1 MGKRDN
7 LAAGLMTVFIITIL
21 LLTAYFCVDI
31 FGIIDVPKN
40 LSLTRF
46 FVNTSEE
53 IIATRPVDELVV
65 TQDNIDE
72 WINGSTSTDNEN
84 ESDNSE
90 EEEPLEIIER
100 IIPEVQEPVNHVTEE
115 QEFVVI
121 PPKKSNATNKMYYY
135 QLDIYGKMIYDRVY
149 DNIERLKTGTYTV
162 EFDTLFNDLL
172 HEEGGDTILEQAFQF
187 GINALLF
194 DHPEIFFL
202 DITKMYMST
211 EITSFGPL
219 KTYRVSIGNLKG
231 ETYLS
236 ESFFTEQSVNVVNEM
251 LETVKSNVKSTT
263 VEGNTYDIVRTVHD
277 YLIDTIDYDKTLSK
291 DNIYNIYGA
300 LINREAVCEGYAK
313 SLKYIL
319 DDFGIPCVIVCGI
332 GQNSNGE
339 TESHAWN
346 YVKIEDDW
354 YAVDATWDDPVI
366 VGDGYVSQN
375 VFTKYFLKGARDFFI
390 DHTEDGKIVDD
401 ASFIYPTLSE
411 DNY

>member
-7 LAAGLMTVFIITIL
+7 LAAGLMTAFIIIIF

-31 FGIIDVPKN
+31 FGIVDVPQN
-40 LSLTRF
+40 LSLTRLF
-46 FVNTSEE
+46 GKTSQEVTT
-53 IIATRPVDELVV
+53 AKPVDELVV
-65 TQDNIDE
+65 TEENIDE
-72 WINGSTSTDNEN
+72 WINDSTGDDENDNQ
-84 ESDNSE
+84 E
-90 EEEPLEIIER
+90 EQPVEVIER
-100 IIPEVQEPVNHVTEE
+100 ILPEE
-115 QEFVVI
+115 QEPEEQTSVVT
-121 PPKKSNATNKMYYY
+121 PPKKSNVTNKMYYY

-149 DNIERLKTGTYTV
+149 DNIEKLKTGTYTV

-172 HEEGGDTILEQAFQF
+172 HQTGGDETLEQAFQF
-187 GINALLF
+187 GMNALLF

-219 KTYRVSIGNLKG
+219 KTYRVSIGNLEG
-231 ETYLS
+231 DTYLS
-236 ESFFTEQSVNVVNEM
+236 ESFFSEQSVNVVSEM
-251 LETVKSNVKSTT
+251 LETIKSNVRSTT
-263 VEGNTYDIVRTVHD
+263 IEGNTYDIIRTAHD

-300 LINREAVCEGYAK
+300 LINKEAVCEGYAK

-346 YVKIEDDW
+346 YVKIDDNW
-354 YAVDATWDDPVI
+354 YAIDATWDDPVI

-375 VFTKYFLKGARDFFI
+375 VFTRYFLKGAREFFV

-401 ASFIYPTLSE
+401 ASFIYPTLCEES
-411 DNY
+411 Y

>member
-1 MGKRDN
+1 MGKKDN
-7 LAAGLMTVFIITIL
+7 LAAGLMTAFIIIIL

-31 FGIIDVPKN
+31 FGIVDIPKSI
-40 LSLTRF
+40 SLTRF
-46 FVNTSEE
+46 FGNTTEE
-53 IIATRPVDELVV
+53 IIAPRPVDEFQV
-65 TQDNIDE
+65 TEDNIDE
-72 WINGSTSTDNEN
+72 WINDNKHDDE
-84 ESDNSE
+84 EPPEEEPVEVIERIMPE
-90 EEEPLEIIER
+90 EEEQP
-100 IIPEVQEPVNHVTEE
+100 EE
-115 QEFVVI
+115 QPPEDEEQAPVVT
-121 PPKKSNATNKMYYY
+121 PPKKNNATNKMYYY

-149 DNIERLKTGTYTV
+149 DNIEKLKTGTYV
-162 EFDTLFNDLL
+162 VNFDTLFNDLL
-172 HEEGGDTILEQAFQF
+172 HEEGGDAVLEEAFQF
-187 GINALLF
+187 GMNALLF

-219 KTYRVSIGNLKG
+219 KTYRVSIGSLEG
-231 ETYLS
+231 DTYLS
-236 ESFFTEQSVNVVNEM
+236 ETFFNEQSVNMVTEM
-251 LETVKSNVKSTT
+251 LETIKSNVRST
-263 VEGNTYDIVRTVHD
+263 VIEGNTYDIVRTVHD
-277 YLIDTIDYDKTLSK
+277 YLIDTMDYDKSLGK

-332 GQNSNGE
+332 GQNSNGD

-346 YVKIEDDW
+346 YVRIDENW
-354 YAVDATWDDPVI
+354 YAIDATWDDPVI

-375 VFTKYFLKGARDFFI
+375 VYTKYFLKGSRDFFV

-401 ASFIYPTLSE
+401 AHFVYPTLSE

>member
-1 MGKRDN
+1 MGKKDN
-7 LAAGLMTVFIITIL
+7 LAAGLMTAFIIIIL

-31 FGIIDVPKN
+31 FGIVDIPKSI
-40 LSLTRF
+40 SLTRF
-46 FVNTSEE
+46 FGNTTEE
-53 IIATRPVDELVV
+53 IISPRPVDEFQV

-72 WINGSTSTDNEN
+72 WINDNKDDE
-84 ESDNSE
+84 EEPSE
-90 EEEPLEIIER
+90 EEPVEVIER
-100 IIPEVQEPVNHVTEE
+100 IMPEEEE
-115 QEFVVI
+115 QPEEQPPQEEEPAPVVT
-121 PPKKSNATNKMYYY
+121 PAKRDNATNKMYYY

-149 DNIERLKTGTYTV
+149 DNIEKLKTGTYV
-162 EFDTLFNDLL
+162 VNFDTLFNDLL
-172 HEEGGDTILEQAFQF
+172 HEEGGDAVLEEAFQF
-187 GINALLF
+187 GMNALLF

-219 KTYRVSIGNLKG
+219 KTYRVSIGNLEG

-236 ESFFTEQSVNVVNEM
+236 ETFFNEQSVNMVTEM
-251 LETVKSNVKSTT
+251 LETIKSNVRGT
-263 VEGNTYDIVRTVHD
+263 VIEGNTYDIVRTVHD
-277 YLIDTIDYDKTLSK
+277 YLIDTMDYDKSLEK

-332 GQNSNGE
+332 GQNSNGD

-346 YVKIEDDW
+346 YVRIDENW
-354 YAVDATWDDPVI
+354 YAIDATWDDPVI

-375 VFTKYFLKGARDFFI
+375 VYTKYFLKGSRDFFV
-390 DHTEDGKIVDD
+390 DHTEDGRIVDD
-401 ASFIYPTLSE
+401 AHFIYPTLSE

>member
-1 MGKRDN
+1 MGKKDN
-7 LAAGLMTVFIITIL
+7 LAAGLMTAFIIIIL

-31 FGIIDVPKN
+31 FGIVDIPKSI
-40 LSLTRF
+40 SLTRF
-46 FVNTSEE
+46 FGNTTEE
-53 IIATRPVDELVV
+53 IISPRPVDEFQV

-72 WINGSTSTDNEN
+72 WINDNKDDE
-84 ESDNSE
+84 EEPSE
-90 EEEPLEIIER
+90 EEPVEVIER
-100 IIPEVQEPVNHVTEE
+100 IMPEEEE
-115 QEFVVI
+115 QPEEQPPQDEVPAPVVT
-121 PPKKSNATNKMYYY
+121 PAKRDNATNKMYYY

-149 DNIERLKTGTYTV
+149 DNIEKLKTGTYV
-162 EFDTLFNDLL
+162 VNFDTLFNDLL
-172 HEEGGDTILEQAFQF
+172 HEEGGDAVLEEAFQF
-187 GINALLF
+187 GMNALLF

-219 KTYRVSIGNLKG
+219 KTYRVSIGNLEG

-236 ESFFTEQSVNVVNEM
+236 ETFFNEQSVNMVTEM
-251 LETVKSNVKSTT
+251 LETIKSNVRGT
-263 VEGNTYDIVRTVHD
+263 VIEGNTYDIVRTVHD
-277 YLIDTIDYDKTLSK
+277 YLIDTMDYDKSLEK

-332 GQNSNGE
+332 GQNSNGD

-346 YVKIEDDW
+346 YVRIDENW
-354 YAVDATWDDPVI
+354 YAIDATWDDPVI

-375 VFTKYFLKGARDFFI
+375 VYTKYFLKGSRDFFV
-390 DHTEDGKIVDD
+390 DHTEDGRIVDD
-401 ASFIYPTLSE
+401 AHFIYPTLSE

>member
-1 MGKRDN
+1 MGKKDN
-7 LAAGLMTVFIITIL
+7 LAAGLMTAFIIIIL

-31 FGIIDVPKN
+31 FGIVDIPKSI
-40 LSLTRF
+40 SLTRF
-46 FVNTSEE
+46 FGNTTEE
-53 IIATRPVDELVV
+53 IISPRPVDEFQV

-72 WINGSTSTDNEN
+72 WINDNKDDE
-84 ESDNSE
+84 EEPSE
-90 EEEPLEIIER
+90 EEPVEVIER
-100 IIPEVQEPVNHVTEE
+100 IMPEEEE
-115 QEFVVI
+115 QPEEQLPQEEEPAPVVT
-121 PPKKSNATNKMYYY
+121 PAKRDNATNKMYYY

-149 DNIERLKTGTYTV
+149 DNIEKLKTGTYV
-162 EFDTLFNDLL
+162 VNFDTLFNDLL
-172 HEEGGDTILEQAFQF
+172 HEEGGDAVLEEAFQF
-187 GINALLF
+187 GMNALLF

-219 KTYRVSIGNLKG
+219 KTYRVSIGNLEG

-236 ESFFTEQSVNVVNEM
+236 ETFFNEQSVNMVTEM
-251 LETVKSNVKSTT
+251 LETIKSNVRGT
-263 VEGNTYDIVRTVHD
+263 VIEGNTYDIVRTVHD
-277 YLIDTIDYDKTLSK
+277 YLIDTMDYDKSLEK

-332 GQNSNGE
+332 GQNSNGD

-346 YVKIEDDW
+346 YVRIDENW
-354 YAVDATWDDPVI
+354 YAIDATWDDPVI

-375 VFTKYFLKGARDFFI
+375 VYTKYFLKGSRDFFV
-390 DHTEDGKIVDD
+390 DHTEDGRIVDD
-401 ASFIYPTLSE
+401 AHFIYPTLSE

>member
-1 MGKRDN
+1 MGKKDN
-7 LAAGLMTVFIITIL
+7 LAAGLMTAFIIIIP

-31 FGIIDVPKN
+31 FGIVDIPKSI
-40 LSLTRF
+40 SLTRF
-46 FVNTSEE
+46 FGNTTEE
-53 IIATRPVDELVV
+53 IISPRPVDEFQV

-72 WINGSTSTDNEN
+72 WINDNKDDE
-84 ESDNSE
+84 EEPSE
-90 EEEPLEIIER
+90 EEPVEVIER
-100 IIPEVQEPVNHVTEE
+100 IMPEEEE
-115 QEFVVI
+115 QPEEQPPQEEEPAPVVT
-121 PPKKSNATNKMYYY
+121 PAKRDNATNKMYYY

-149 DNIERLKTGTYTV
+149 DNIEKLKTGTYV
-162 EFDTLFNDLL
+162 VNFDTLFNDLL
-172 HEEGGDTILEQAFQF
+172 HEEGGDAVLEEAFQF
-187 GINALLF
+187 GMNALLF

-219 KTYRVSIGNLKG
+219 KTYRVSIGNLEG

-236 ESFFTEQSVNVVNEM
+236 ETFFNEQSVNMVTEM
-251 LETVKSNVKSTT
+251 LETIKSNVRGT
-263 VEGNTYDIVRTVHD
+263 VIEGNTYDIVRTVHD
-277 YLIDTIDYDKTLSK
+277 YLIDTMDYDKSLEK

-332 GQNSNGE
+332 GQNSNGD

-346 YVKIEDDW
+346 YVRIDENW
-354 YAVDATWDDPVI
+354 YALDATWDDPVI

-375 VFTKYFLKGARDFFI
+375 VYTKYFLKGSRDFFV
-390 DHTEDGKIVDD
+390 DHTEDGRIVDD
-401 ASFIYPTLSE
+401 AHFIYPTLSE